1 MKIRSCEIK
10 SFGKLKDKQIE
21 FSGGINIVR
30 GNNEAGK
37 STLSAFIK
45 YVLYGYTSKGRDEK
59 SNDKIHYTP
68 WSGEK
73 ASGALVLENRKGEIF
88 RAERSGDGKS
98 GSARIINSVGSECF
112 EGLCAG
118 EALFGIDSLT
128 FTKSAFVGQNDVEGG
143 GMKDVGE
150 SIEKVLLDSEEDTN
164 FEKVNKNL
172 TNERNVLYNKMR
184 KTGKLFELRQKLDDL
199 IQLRDSCA
207 ENHNSL
213 ISHKYFVEKTAKRI
227 GEYKNLLDSLA
238 SELENIRAYEAAEK
252 LQKIEQLQKN
262 MQESY
267 DECESKRRILQK
279 GDFLPDRKYLD
290 ELNKC
295 YLDFL
300 SVKSEMIKGESEL
313 KAAQQEYDT
322 KKAESSFPEKLSE
335 NTEPGTEKIHSL
347 YKEAKT
353 LFERSKKQRTIAII
367 LACLIITLPVAIIF
381 FILSAKSRKKLEALL
396 SEYEITDFTSLE
408 KLNCEC
414 DAALSEIRKAKESY
428 TVAKKKYEEIK
439 IELSVCRGLLSEK
452 LSKIGIVFEDG
463 QSDNLGE
470 YIRDDILPN
479 LSREISDFTAAI
491 QNYKSSKD
499 TYEALMEATDTE
511 KLYEL
516 SKKKLE
522 NAPDRN
528 ADAVNREIRYY
539 EDATK
544 SLEEKLHESKSEI
557 VRLTAITREPLQLE
571 EEIVKTEKELSQET
585 DNYEAI
591 ELAIELISNSREDL
605 RNNVLPGISKRASE
619 IFSKVTGGKYR
630 ELFFDTD
637 FAVKVLEVGDTET
650 RSVGFVS
657 SGAIDAAY
665 ISLRIALSEFLC
677 REKPTFIFDDSFVKL
692 DDERLEN
699 ITHILCELSEEYQII
714 ILTCHKREE
723 TLFKDNA
730 RIIVLE

>member
-45 YVLYGYTSKGRDEK
+45 YVLYGYTGKGRDEK

-68 WSGEK
+68 WNGEK
-73 ASGALVLENRKGEIF
+73 ASGALVLESRRGEIF
-88 RAERSGDGKS
+88 RAERSGDGKN

-112 EGLCAG
+112 DGLCAG

-128 FTKSAFVGQNDVEGG
+128 FSKSAFVGQNDIEGG

-199 IQLRDSCA
+199 ITHRDSCA

-213 ISHKYFVEKTAKRI
+213 ISHKYFVEKTGKRI
-227 GEYKNLLDSLA
+227 EEYKKLLEALA
-238 SELENIRAYEAAEK
+238 LELENIMAYEAAEK

-267 DECESKRRILQK
+267 DECESKRKLLQK
-279 GDFLPDRKYLD
+279 GDFLPDRRYLD

-300 SVKSEMIKGESEL
+300 AIKSEIIRGESEL
-313 KAAQQEYDT
+313 KAAQREYGNKID
-322 KKAESSFPEKLSE
+322 ESPFTEKLSE
-335 NTEPGTEKIHSL
+335 GTELGTEKIHSL
-347 YKEAKT
+347 YKMAKT
-353 LFERSKKQRTIAII
+353 LFEKAKKQRKTAII

-381 FILSAKSRKKLEALL
+381 FILSGKNRKKLEALL
-396 SEYEITDFTSLE
+396 SDYEFADFSVLE

-414 DAALSEIRKAKESY
+414 DDILFGIKKAKESY
-428 TVAKKKYEEIK
+428 NLSKKKIEEIK
-439 IELSVCRGLLSEK
+439 IEFSVCEGLLSEK
-452 LSKIGIVFEDG
+452 LSKIGVSFEKG
-463 QSDNLGE
+463 QPEDISE
-470 YIRDDILPN
+470 HIRDVVLPN
-479 LSREISDFTAAI
+479 LSKEISDFTAAI
-491 QNYKSSKD
+491 QAYKSSKD
-499 TYEALMEATDTE
+499 TYEALVETTDTE

-516 SKKKLE
+516 SKKKLDS
-522 NAPDRN
+522 APVRN
-528 ADAVNREIRYY
+528 MDAVNREIRYY
-539 EDATK
+539 EDAK
-544 SLEEKLHESKSEI
+544 RSLEEKLNESKSEI
-557 VRLTAITREPLQLE
+557 VRLTAITRDPLQLE

-605 RNNVLPGISKRASE
+605 RNNVLPEISKRASV
-619 IFSKVTGGKYR
+619 IFSKITGGKYR
-630 ELFFDTD
+630 GLFFDTD
-637 FAVKVLEVGDTET
+637 FCVKVLEERDTET
-650 RSVGFVS
+650 RSIGFVS
-657 SGAIDAAY
+657 AGAVDAAY

-677 REKPTFIFDDSFVKL
+677 SEKPTFIFDDSFVKL

-699 ITHILCELSEEYQII
+699 ITHILLELSEEYQII

-723 TLFKDNA
+723 MLFKDNA
-730 RIIVLE
+730 RVIVLE